1 MHRFYVGG
9 PVRGVGETVTL
20 SREESQHAMRVLR
33 LKPGEEVRLLDG
45 ENLYGAELLQVTE
58 QAVTAQVRSL
68 LPSSEP
74 PVEILLWQGL
84 PKADKLE
91 MIVQKATELGVKGIL
106 PVEMERSVARLEKGD
121 KAQKKRER
129 LQRIALEAAKQS
141 GRAHVPTVLE
151 ARGFD
156 EALNY
161 LTEARPG
168 FDAVLVAWEGEA
180 ALRLSEAVREAHGN
194 TARERDVGVNPLRLA
209 LVIGPEGGI
218 SPGECRRLKAL
229 GGDCVTLGPRI
240 LRTETAGL
248 CALAVTLT
256 ALGEM

>member
-1 MHRFYVGG
+1 MHRFYVGS
-9 PVRGVGETVTL
+9 PIRGVGEIVAL

-58 QAVTAQVRSL
+58 QAVTARVRSL

-74 PVEILLWQGL
+74 PAEILLWQGL

-91 MIVQKATELGVKGIL
+91 MIVQKATELGVREIL
-106 PVEMERSVARLEKGD
+106 PVEMERSVARLEKGVH
-121 KAQKKRER
+121 KKQER

-141 GRAHVPTVLE
+141 GRAHVPAVLE
-151 ARGFD
+151 ARGFEQALSYLS
-156 EALNY
+156 EAQ
-161 LTEARPG
+161 PG
-168 FDAVLVAWEGEA
+168 FDAVLVAWEEEA
-180 ALRLSEAVREAHGN
+180 VLRLSEAVREAHGN
-194 TARERDVGVNPLRLA
+194 AARERDVGVNPLRLA

-240 LRTETAGL
+240 LRTETAGM
-248 CALAVTLT
+248 CALAVTLA